1 MADNIPFMLF
11 DKRNIESINKSISI
25 IDDKELKEKL
35 LNIEK
40 KISLNILKEDNKN
53 KKYIDE
59 RTELN
64 VYNKLCKAF
73 KNNQKVIIK
82 YYNLQHGE
90 SIRIIYSLGMYLFQ
104 GEWWCSSY
112 WEEKSD
118 MRQFHIKRIL
128 DCDIL
133 NETFDPRK
141 INILF

>member
-1 MADNIPFMLF
+1 MGDNIPFMLF
-11 DKRNIESINKSISI
+11 DKRDIESIKKNISI

-59 RTELN
+59 KTELN

-73 KNNQKVIIK
+73 KNNQKVRIK

-90 SIRIIYSLGMYLFQ
+90 SIRTIYPLGMY
-104 GEWWCSSY
+104 
-112 WEEKSD
+112 
-118 MRQFHIKRIL
+118 
-128 DCDIL
+128 
-133 NETFDPRK
+133 
-141 INILF
+141 